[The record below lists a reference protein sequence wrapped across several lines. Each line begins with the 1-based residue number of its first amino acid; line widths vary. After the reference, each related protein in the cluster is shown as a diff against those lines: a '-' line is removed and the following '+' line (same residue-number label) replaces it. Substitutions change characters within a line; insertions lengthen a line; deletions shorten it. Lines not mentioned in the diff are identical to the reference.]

1 MRGKTITRSPVA
13 TISPEMRLVAACC
26 RWPATPARDA
36 AVRAAAGDVDW
47 PRFLKLVGRHRV
59 IGLAYAG
66 LSSAGVTLPGNGARW
81 LMTRVAQMAEQNRI
95 LGAESAR
102 LQSLLDAAGI
112 PSLLVKGAPLAELA
126 YGSLAIKHAKD
137 IDLLVRPVDLAA
149 ALALVRGDGYELWL
163 PARELTERQLGD
175 VMRHSRDIA
184 LINPDRHVQLE
195 LHWGLT
201 DNPRMLAGLGA
212 TAETQAVTLGQGGPS
227 VRTLARD
234 DLFAYLCVHGAAHGW
249 IRLKWL
255 ADVAA
260 LAAQLPEVE
269 IERLY
274 RASVERGVGHCAAQ
288 ALLLSQALLGLTL
301 PAALADE
308 LAASRR
314 VRKLVAVA
322 LDIMTGPGAEAEI
335 ADRRFGQA
343 RLIRA
348 RFLLSRD
355 WRDLGVNLVT
365 HMTAL
370 EDVLAVP
377 LPSRLHL
384 LYPVLRVPL
393 WIGRRAGVIGRT
405 KKEGRAV

>member
-1 MRGKTITRSPVA
+1 MRGKPVIQSPVA
-13 TISPEMRLVAACC
+13 NLSPEMRLVAACC
-26 RWPATPARDA
+26 CWPATRTRDA
-36 AVRAAAGDVDW
+36 AVRAAAVDVDW
-47 PRFLKLVGRHRV
+47 PLFLKLVVRHRV
-59 IGLAYAG
+59 MGLAYAG
-66 LSSAGVTLPGNGARW
+66 LSSAGVTLPEKVARW

-95 LGAESAR
+95 LAAESAH

-137 IDLLVRPVDLAA
+137 IDLLVRPADLAA
-149 ALALVRGDGYELWL
+149 ALALIRADGYQLWL

-175 VMRHSRDIA
+175 VVRHSRDIA
-184 LINPDRHVQLE
+184 LIHPDRHVQLE

-212 TAETQAVTLGQGGPS
+212 TAEAQSVVLGKGGPG
-227 VRTLARD
+227 VRTLGRD

-260 LAAQLPEVE
+260 LAALPGAE

-274 RASVERGVGHCAAQ
+274 RAAVERGVGHCAAQ

-301 PAALADE
+301 PPALADE

-370 EDVLAVP
+370 EDVLAIP

-393 WIGRRAGVIGRT
+393 WIGRRTGVIGRS
-405 KKEGRAV
+405 KKEERAA